1 MPARLPKGGK
11 LVPAAEG
18 GTCMGLARSGGAHK
32 AAGEPP
38 GPSQGSQGC
47 GSAGPG
53 AAPRHP
59 TARPSLAP
67 LGRSIALEI

>member
-1 MPARLPKGGK
+1 MPAHLPKGGK

-18 GTCMGLARSGGAHK
+18 GTHMSLAGVGGAHK
-32 AAGEPP
+32 AAGEPL

-53 AAPRHP
+53 AAPQHP
-59 TARPSLAP
+59 TTCPSLAP